1 MTMGEQAFNDIMAGL
16 EDALAYAKGD
26 RSRGQETA
34 IDIPTVDVR
43 AARQR
48 LGLSQP
54 DFASA
59 FGVSVATIRNWEQR
73 RRQPKGAARV
83 LLTVIERNPAAIMD
97 ALRDLRQHHKDGAA
111 AG

>member
-1 MTMGEQAFNDIMAGL
+1 MGEQVSNDIQAGL

-26 RSRGQETA
+26 RSRGQEA
-34 IDIPTVDVR
+34 IVDIPTVDVR

-54 DFASA
+54 DFANA

-97 ALRDLRQHHKDGAA
+97 ALRDLRQDQKNGAA
-111 AG
+111 SG

>member
-1 MTMGEQAFNDIMAGL
+1 MATTAFNDIMAGL

-26 RSRGQETA
+26 SGRGRETVVE
-34 IDIPTVDVR
+34 IPVVDVR

-48 LGLSQP
+48 LGLTQP
-54 DFASA
+54 DFAKA

-97 ALRDLRQHHKDGAA
+97 ALRELRHTIETNGGATR
-111 AG
+111 